1 MSFQTVTMTLLDG
14 FLLNIE
20 LFAVTLVLS
29 LPLGLVVSFGT
40 MSRFKPL
47 SLLVRLYVYIMRST
61 PLMLQLAVVFYLPG
75 IVFGPGHS
83 LGRMGAAVLAFV
95 LNYAAYFSE
104 IFRGG
109 IQGVP
114 AGQREAGQ
122 VLGMSRSQIFFK
134 VTLLQ
139 VVKRIVPPMGNEIIT
154 LVKDTSLSNF
164 IMVGE
169 IIKLAKDP
177 FNGFTI
183 VEMGLM
189 AGFSLFGKNVFNIW
203 PIILGTWLYARYQK
217 EPFSKYASVALLA
230 TALAPLVSY
239 MALGSVHASL
249 PLGVFTG
256 ILVGFLLPSL
266 SAYTYK
272 IQNGMNLYN
281 MGFACGLFAM
291 MVVPILTAF
300 GDKPDS
306 VLYWSTGLNFE
317 LSLACGALCVV
328 FILIGT
334 FGCGDP
340 AWAVWAGYRRLLS
353 TTGRAPNDYLRMFG
367 AGPVMVNIGINGL
380 IGIAYVLLV
389 GGDLNGP
396 TLGGIF
402 TIMGFSAFGK
412 HPRNIIPVM
421 FGVWLGAYGMH
432 YEPNYP
438 ALQLA
443 GLFGTT
449 LAPVAGHFGPVCG
462 ILAGF
467 IHSALVLQTGGPVAG
482 LNLYNNGFSGGL
494 IAIVLYPTLTAI
506 IRHRRP
512 KLRDADYYDLFEADQ
527 PINMSTW
534 HTHRPTPEEKAAEAA
549 GRMTDDLPEREGF
562 QRMQKNEKK
571 ENG

>member
-1 MSFQTVTMTLLDG
+1 MNTSRHYQYIFPGTIAFSVVLMLIGLSMGHPEQLLPGLWKIVTMQDLLITDYIHIAG
-14 FLLNIE
+14 PAAAFVN
-20 LFAVTLVLS
+20 A
-29 LPLGLVVSFGT
+29 GLVT
-40 MSRFKPL
+40 
-47 SLLVRLYVYIMRST
+47 
-61 PLMLQLAVVFYLPG
+61 
-75 IVFGPGHS
+75 
-83 LGRMGAAVLAFV
+83 
-95 LNYAAYFSE
+95 
-104 IFRGG
+104 
-109 IQGVP
+109 
-114 AGQREAGQ
+114 
-122 VLGMSRSQIFFK
+122 
-134 VTLLQ
+134 
-139 VVKRIVPPMGNEIIT
+139 IISI
-154 LVKDTSLSNF
+154 L
-164 IMVGE
+164 

-249 PLGVFTG
+249 PLGAFTG
-256 ILVGFLLPSL
+256 VLVGFLLPSL

-306 VLYWSTGLNFE
+306 VLYWSTGLNLE

-328 FILIGT
+328 FMLIGT

-412 HPRNIIPVM
+412 HLRNIIPVM

-462 ILAGF
+462 VLAGF

-549 GRMTDDLPEREGF
+549 GRMTDDLPERESF
-562 QRMQKNEKK
+562 QRMGKDEKK